1 MLNSLPTDRVIPE
14 HGETTEELLA
24 EAELKVFSYRQD
36 LMLKKMGDIMKKH
49 FPSEPE
55 PFVNFTCPGK
65 LRGVYIIGHK
75 NGRIADIGQGI
86 IMSRVA
92 LKRQFLMKKQRKLDK
107 TKDYRVA
114 ERIAEYDSDPT
125 QWWVQYIPFHG
136 ITAKDQARRFEQ
148 VIHQRYIMEDNAPMF
163 ASLHMAGVG

>member
-1 MLNSLPTDRVIPE
+1 MLNSLPTDREAPYLDE
-14 HGETTEELLA
+14 STDDLLA
-24 EAELKVFSYRQD
+24 VAELKVVSLRQD
-36 LMLKKMGDIMKKH
+36 AMLRKMGDIMKKH
-49 FPSEPE
+49 FPSEPQ
-55 PFVNFTCPGK
+55 PFVDFTCPGK
-65 LRGVYIIGHK
+65 LRGVYIIGHN

-136 ITAKDQARRFEQ
+136 ITAKDQAKAYEERL
-148 VIHQRYIMEDNAPMF
+148 HQMYVMDDNAPMF

>member
-1 MLNSLPTDRVIPE
+1 MRNSLPTDRVAPGSIE
-14 HGETTEELLA
+14 NKEELLA
-24 EAELKVFSYRQD
+24 EAELKGVSFRQD
-36 LMLKKMGDIMKKH
+36 IMLAKMGDIMKKH
-49 FPSEPE
+49 FPSEPQ

-136 ITAKDQARRFEQ
+136 ITAKDEARAYEQ
-148 VIHQRYIMEDNAPMF
+148 RLHQRYIMEDNAPMF